1 MNMNILFLSPEN
13 PYPPQGG
20 HHLRS
25 YNVLRLLAQDH
36 RIFFVGFS
44 QGNADFYYI
53 PQLGKLCETVDIFR
67 VPRTGYNLP
76 FLREAVKNLFQP
88 HPLIAERYL
97 LKAARQRI
105 RELMER
111 CAIDLVHIDML
122 ACALYRDGMEGVPVL
137 VTNHNVES
145 LRLQRR
151 CQVTA
156 NPFLRSYLLYQSR
169 KLYRFERE
177 MCSRFDCCITVS
189 AADRDYLQQMSG
201 ASRFAVIPNG
211 VDTGYFRPVEGEET
225 TGRLVWVG
233 GMATAYNADAV
244 DFFIGQIWPLITR
257 LVPGVTID
265 FIGHSPTA
273 KLRQTAA
280 IDPRVRLFGFV
291 DDVRPLVQSAALFI
305 APIRSG
311 SGTKIKVLNA
321 MAQAKAVVGTTVAA
335 EGIEARDGFHLCIA
349 DEPGLF
355 AERVAGLLADP
366 SRREQMGRAA
376 QHLIEQKYSWDV
388 IDMQMKRLYG
398 QFETKA

>member
-76 FLREAVKNLFQP
+76 FLREAVKNLLQP

-111 CAIDLVHIDML
+111 CAIDLVHFDML

-177 MCSRFDCCITVS
+177 MCGRFDCCITVS

-201 ASRFAVIPNG
+201 ASRFTVIPNG

-305 APIRSG
+305 APLRSG

-335 EGIEARDGFHLCIA
+335 EGIEARDGVHLCIA